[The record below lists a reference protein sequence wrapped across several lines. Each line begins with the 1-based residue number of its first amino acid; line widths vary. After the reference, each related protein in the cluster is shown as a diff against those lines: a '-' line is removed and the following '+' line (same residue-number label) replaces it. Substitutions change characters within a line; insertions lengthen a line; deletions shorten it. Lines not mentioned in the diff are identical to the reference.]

1 MNIPL
6 KHNKTVS
13 NKILSDSFLKHLCDM
28 HIITQGCAM
37 QCVMRKL
44 MFDLTNSKI
53 VFIFL

>member
-1 MNIPL
+1 M

-37 QCVMRKL
+37 LCIMRKL

-53 VFIFL
+53 AFIFL